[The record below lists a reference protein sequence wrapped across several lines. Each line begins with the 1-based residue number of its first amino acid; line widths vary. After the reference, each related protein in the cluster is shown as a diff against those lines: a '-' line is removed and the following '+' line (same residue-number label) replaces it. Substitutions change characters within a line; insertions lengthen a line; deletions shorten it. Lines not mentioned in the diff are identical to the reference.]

1 MAHGVTGTHEWNV
14 RGCLTTCVTFRS
26 SGEPLMIKPYVFT
39 ALLLGVAPLAALA
52 DPMSVGS
59 DGNLLAAAST
69 VTSASAGGGGTAMS
83 DPADPPDDD
92 VREPLA
98 TPETAAPRNTRQQPD
113 TAHPPGRHAPAHAG
127 NAAHRK
133 TDTTRWQSLLPG
145 VMK

>member
-1 MAHGVTGTHEWNV
+1 
-14 RGCLTTCVTFRS
+14 
-26 SGEPLMIKPYVFT
+26 MIKPYVFV
-39 ALLLGVAPLAALA
+39 ALILGATPLAAFA
-52 DPMSVGS
+52 DPMSVGG

-69 VTSASAGGGGTAMS
+69 VPSASAGSSGGATMS
-83 DPADPPDDD
+83 DPADLTDPADDD

-98 TPETAAPRNTRQQPD
+98 TPEPVAPRNTRQQPD

-127 NAAHRK
+127 DAAHKK